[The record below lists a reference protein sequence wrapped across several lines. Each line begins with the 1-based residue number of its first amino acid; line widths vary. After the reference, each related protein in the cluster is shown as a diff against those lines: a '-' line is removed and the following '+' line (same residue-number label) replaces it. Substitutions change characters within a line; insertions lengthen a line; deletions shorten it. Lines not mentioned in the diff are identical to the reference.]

1 MTNFERY
8 AESPYEM
15 ERLLSAATD
24 AALRAKGCSVKLDFP
39 PDGDWYE
46 WLQAEEQDLPLA
58 PPFPEPQR
66 ETAERYN
73 AKMVTDK
80 LAEIR
85 DAIAYIQ
92 TPFAQAALDILD
104 EAIESVEQLGGDSSG
119 TAL

>member
-8 AESPYEM
+8 AESLYEL

-46 WLQAEEQDLPLA
+46 WLRAEEQDLPLA
-58 PPFPEPQR
+58 PPFPEPQS

-73 AKMVTDK
+73 ANAVMDK
-80 LAEIR
+80 LEEIKSS
-85 DAIAYIQ
+85 IAHIQ
-92 TPFAQAALDILD
+92 TPFAQAIRDILD
-104 EAIESVEQLGGDSSG
+104 EAIEGVEQLSG
-119 TAL
+119 A